1 METHDDILRYIN
13 GNIKANLVLE
23 EVLGHGVRLSAEFSI
38 LAIIVMIYSNLFS
51 VISICLACITTTTF
65 IIGCVLNV
73 KYNASSHQFKNNNPI
88 PAPEALN
95 PENVTKYVDQ
105 SLDVIRIGV
114 ATAVMNMLTSAF
126 AIILIILAILSV
138 IK

>member
-1 METHDDILRYIN
+1 MLKKKWADPFIESNPQFVIPDPQAYK
-13 GNIKANLVLE
+13 GKWK
-23 EVLGHGVRLSAEFSI
+23 EV
-38 LAIIVMIYSNLFS
+38 
-51 VISICLACITTTTF
+51 
-65 IIGCVLNV
+65 
-73 KYNASSHQFKNNNPI
+73 FKNNNPI